1 MNQLS
6 SFPPLQQSREQ
17 TSDRTSLSPV
27 PRLASLIAI
36 ALSVTTLSAC
46 SSISEVTK
54 ERVASSTVAVTQT
67 EQTLGRSEDGMME
80 LQRAKE
86 SLAAAQAAVTRTD
99 DKAAQRFASQAQLH
113 AELAV
118 AQSQSAAARRAA
130 DEVLA
135 STNALRKETE
145 RSDSQST
152 TSPNT
157 P

>member
-1 MNQLS
+1 M
-6 SFPPLQQSREQ
+6 
-17 TSDRTSLSPV
+17 V
-27 PRLASLIAI
+27 
-36 ALSVTTLSAC
+36 
-46 SSISEVTK
+46 
-54 ERVASSTVAVTQT
+54 
-67 EQTLGRSEDGMME
+67 E